1 MLQHLQAFTETR
13 IHLLVFSSYDTTA
26 CVHLCAYKQ
35 RRRGM
40 VLTQQGV
47 VPLLYIY
54 MYIYNII
61 YVPLLIPCHQQP
73 PDFKGCRLK
82 YMGSLSFSSSENAP
96 SHSRTLRS
104 LHERCN
110 DLCLIQLREYVHRS
124 TYCWYH
130 PLIQCKL
137 ESSLTSGHL
146 SNLNYVPYTHN
157 TTATLTLRRLLQTHR
172 PKKN

>member
-1 MLQHLQAFTETR
+1 MLQHLRAFTETR
-13 IHLLVFSSYDTTA
+13 IHLVVFSSYDTTA

-40 VLTQQGV
+40 VFTQQGV

-54 MYIYNII
+54 III

-96 SHSRTLRS
+96 SRSRTLRS

-110 DLCLIQLREYVHRS
+110 DLCLIQLLHS
-124 TYCWYH
+124 NTTH
-130 PLIQCKL
+130 PQHPFINVLKYQCK
-137 ESSLTSGHL
+137 S
-146 SNLNYVPYTHN
+146 YKM
-157 TTATLTLRRLLQTHR
+157 Q
-172 PKKN
+172 KN